1 MSTGDSTILN
11 EDHRR
16 LKAAGFLGKK
26 GLIVVLS
33 PEAFGMSHVVD
44 KASIVIGR
52 HSECD
57 LSIPDPQL
65 SRRHCE
71 VSVDE
76 AGDFY
81 LADLDSTNHTYLNS
95 KELKARTKLQY
106 GDRIVIGTTILRFYL
121 EEKIE
126 KK

>member
-1 MSTGDSTILN
+1 MAGDSTILN

-26 GLIVVLS
+26 GLVVVLS
-33 PEAFGMSHVVD
+33 PEGFGMSHIVD
-44 KASIVIGR
+44 VQPIVIGR
-52 HSECD
+52 SSECD

-65 SRRHCE
+65 SRTHCK
-71 VSVDE
+71 VTVDE

-81 LADLDSTNHTYLNS
+81 LEDLNSTNSTFLNS
-95 KELKARTKLQY
+95 KELKTKTRLQY
-106 GDRIVIGTTILRFYL
+106 GDRIVIGSTILRFYL